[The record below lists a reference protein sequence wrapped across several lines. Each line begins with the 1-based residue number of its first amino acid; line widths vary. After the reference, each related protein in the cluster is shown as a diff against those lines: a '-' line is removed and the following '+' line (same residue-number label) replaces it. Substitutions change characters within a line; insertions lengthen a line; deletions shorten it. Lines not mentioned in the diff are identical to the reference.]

1 MRWLVKILFI
11 ILFGTTL
18 SACATVAL
26 APPTEDQQAKTFKV
40 SEQQANIYVFRRWAF
55 VGSALLLQISLDGL
69 IVGQIAPGTYF
80 LFQVDPGEHTVAS
93 STVPHWSW
101 LQWQVYQSV
110 IQLYAES
117 GTNYFIETYP
127 EWPETSSVRIDAR
140 TGLNQVAESEARQVI
155 QDLSLVVDFE

>member
-11 ILFGTTL
+11 IFFGTTL

-40 SEQQANIYVFRRWAF
+40 SEQQANIYVFRRYKF
-55 VGSALLLQISLDGL
+55 FGRSDALLLQIYLDGL
-69 IVGQIAPGTYF
+69 IVGQVAPGTYF

-117 GTNYFIETYP
+117 GTNYFIEVQLPWGDRVLPT
-127 EWPETSSVRIDAR
+127 E
-140 TGLNQVAESEARQVI
+140 LNQVPESEARQAI
-155 QDLSLVVDFE
+155 QDLSLALDFE

>member
-40 SEQQANIYVFRRWAF
+40 SEQQANIYVFRRYKVFGA
-55 VGSALLLQISLDGL
+55 GLLFQIYLDGL
-69 IVGQIAPGTYF
+69 IVGQVAPGAYF

-101 LQWQVYQSV
+101 FQWQVYQSV

-117 GTNYFIETYP
+117 ETNYFIEVHVV
-127 EWPETSSVRIDAR
+127 E
-140 TGLNQVAESEARQVI
+140 LNQVPESEARQAI
-155 QDLSLVVDFE
+155 QDMSLALDFE

>member
-26 APPTEDQQAKTFKV
+26 APPTADQQAKTFKV
-40 SEQQANIYVFRRWAF
+40 SEQQANIYVFRRYKF
-55 VGSALLLQISLDGL
+55 FGRSDALLLQIYLDGL
-69 IVGQIAPGTYF
+69 IVGQVAPGTYS

-93 STVPHWSW
+93 IALAPWAWVDVHENKA
-101 LQWQVYQSV
+101 V

-117 GTNYFIETYP
+117 ETNYFIEVQLPWGDRVLPT
-127 EWPETSSVRIDAR
+127 E
-140 TGLNQVAESEARQVI
+140 LNQVPESEARQAI
-155 QDLSLVVDFE
+155 QDLSLALDFE

>member
-11 ILFGTTL
+11 IFFGTTL

-40 SEQQANIYVFRRWAF
+40 SEQQANIYVFRRYKF
-55 VGSALLLQISLDGL
+55 FGDALLVQIYLDGL
-69 IVGQIAPGTYF
+69 IVGQVAPGTYF

-93 STVPHWSW
+93 IW
-101 LQWQVYQSV
+101 LPGRHGRRAV

-117 GTNYFIETYP
+117 GTNYFIEVHVV
-127 EWPETSSVRIDAR
+127 E
-140 TGLNQVAESEARQVI
+140 LNQVPESEARQAI
-155 QDLSLVVDFE
+155 QDMSLALDFE

>member
-11 ILFGTTL
+11 IFFGTTL

-40 SEQQANIYVFRRWAF
+40 SEQQANIYVFRRYKIL
-55 VGSALLLQISLDGL
+55 GDALLLQISLDGL
-69 IVGQIAPGTYF
+69 IVGQVAPGTYF

-93 STVPHWSW
+93 IALAPRAWVDVHEN
-101 LQWQVYQSV
+101 QAV

-117 GTNYFIETYP
+117 ETNYFIEVQLPWGDRVLPT
-127 EWPETSSVRIDAR
+127 E
-140 TGLNQVAESEARQVI
+140 LNQVPESEARQAI
-155 QDLSLVVDFE
+155 QDLSLALDFE